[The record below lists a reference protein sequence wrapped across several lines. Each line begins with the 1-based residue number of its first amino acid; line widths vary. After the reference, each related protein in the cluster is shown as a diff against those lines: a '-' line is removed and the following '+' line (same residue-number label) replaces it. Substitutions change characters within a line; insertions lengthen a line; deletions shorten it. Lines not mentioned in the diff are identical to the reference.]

1 MKWIDIV
8 KKFLIDN
15 KHILLILLLSLIMR
29 LLNLWIPF
37 IDQHYIR
44 QSDTAA
50 IALNFFNNGFNIFK
64 PEVFTGPYVHNYI
77 ETEFNLV
84 PFLAAILYV
93 IFGVHEWV
101 GRFISVVFSL
111 ATIFLIYKLFL
122 YLTDKRKAILIS
134 FIYSILPVTVYFGRN
149 FQPDAAMMFFTVGY
163 VYYTLKYA
171 KEKKYLD
178 LVGSII
184 MGTFALLIK
193 ISTAYIFLPIV
204 FIFLYQYRKKIF
216 TQWGLYLLLG
226 IPAALSAGYYYWAY
240 KLGQTTGLSFGFW
253 NIGSNNKW
261 ATFELLFS
269 FKFYRVLF
277 ERVAYYLFSPII
289 FALFCFGIII
299 ALKEREEADLIN
311 LVWLLGVLG
320 YIVILAQGN
329 YIHVYYQMP
338 MSPFV
343 SYLAVRF
350 FDVMIKNN
358 TLMKSFQFRIKK
370 KILLIQLKHIFILLI
385 FITSLAPT
393 IHHYLR
399 EDRRIQ
405 YEIGVEIR
413 EHTLESASIIIMEP
427 ETYPANQ
434 LVRYYAQRNGVNLK
448 EKGITNEKLLEAI
461 DLLEEEFSIVYLTF
475 LTSENYSDPEIPR
488 TYYKPI
494 GEITTDMYN
503 GLLNGTATLIYSTAF
518 WEIWDV
524 TNYNN

>member
-1 MKWIDIV
+1 MNLKDTV
-8 KKFLIDN
+8 KRFLSDN
-15 KHILLILLLSLIMR
+15 KHILLILLLALLMR
-29 LLNLWIPF
+29 LLNIWIPY

-64 PEVFTGPYVHNYI
+64 PEAFTGPYEHNYI

-84 PFLAAILYV
+84 PFLAALLYT

-101 GRFISVVFSL
+101 GRLISVVFSL
-111 ATIFLIYKLFL
+111 FTIVLIYRLFL
-122 YLTDKRKAILIS
+122 YLTDKKKAILIS

-163 VYYTLKYA
+163 VYYSLKYA
-171 KEKKYLD
+171 KEKKYGD
-178 LVGSII
+178 LAGAII
-184 MGTFALLIK
+184 MGIFALLIK
-193 ISTAYIFLPIV
+193 ISTAYIFLVIG
-204 FIFLYQYRKKIF
+204 FIYLYQYRKEIF
-216 TQWGLYLLLG
+216 KQWGLYLILG
-226 IPAALSAGYYYWAY
+226 IPAILTAGYYYWAY

-253 NIGSNNKW
+253 NVGSNNKW

-269 FKFYRVLF
+269 IKFYRVLF
-277 ERVAYYLFSPII
+277 ERIAYHLFSPII

-311 LVWLLGVLG
+311 LVWLVSVLG

-343 SYLAVRF
+343 AYLAVRF
-350 FDVMIKNN
+350 FDVMMKNETLAKFFQIK
-358 TLMKSFQFRIKK
+358 IKAK
-370 KILLIQLKHIFILLI
+370 TIIIKLRHIFILLI
-385 FITSLAPT
+385 FITSLVPT

-399 EDRRIQ
+399 EDRGVQ

-413 EHTLESASIIIMEP
+413 ENTLVGASIIIVEP

-434 LVRYYAQRNGVNLK
+434 VVRYYAQRNGVNLK
-448 EKGITNEKLLEAI
+448 EKGITNEKLLDAI
-461 DLLEEEFSIVYLTF
+461 DFLEEEFDIVYLAF

-494 GEITTDMYN
+494 GEITVDMYDS
-503 GLLNGTATLIYSTAF
+503 LLNGTVSLIYATAF

-524 TNYNN
+524 TDYN